1 MKNIIHRFKV
11 SLLSCVIVAVLIS
24 LMLTAGIA
32 DAASWSVIPSPNP
45 GVSGNELNA
54 VTVVASNDVWAVG
67 DSTGGNGA
75 SQTLIEHW
83 DGTMWSVVSS
93 PSPSP
98 FHNVLNGVTAVS
110 ANDVWAAGWLAN
122 AHDVPKTLI
131 EHWNGTTWSVV
142 HSPNAGKSTNVLNDV
157 RAASANDVWAVGQFS
172 NASGF
177 RQTLIE
183 HWNGKKWRV
192 VPSPNVGTH
201 DNILNGVTAVSSTDA
216 WAVGDS
222 LDMNS
227 NAQALIEHWD
237 GTMWSVVSS
246 PGSVASTL
254 NDVKAVSAKDVWAV
268 GEVAPSQTL
277 IEHWNGKKWSVVP
290 SPSPG
295 TDNNALD
302 GVTIISAHNIWAV
315 GFALNNGLTQT
326 LIEHWNGKKW
336 SVVPSP
342 SPSPNLNFLNGVDAD
357 PHSGQTWA
365 VGVFFNANGTEQTL
379 TEFHP

>member
-1 MKNIIHRFKV
+1 VKNIIHRFKV
-11 SLLSCVIVAVLIS
+11 RLLWYVGVAALIPLFVS
-24 LMLTAGIA
+24 TGVAQ
-32 DAASWSVIPSPNP
+32 AASWSVIPSPNP

-54 VTVVASNDVWAVG
+54 VAVVASKDVWAVG
-67 DSTGGNGA
+67 DITVGNGA

-83 DGTMWSVVSS
+83 DGTMWNVVSS

-122 AHDVPKTLI
+122 ARDVPQTLI

-142 HSPNAGKSTNVLNDV
+142 ASPNAGKSTNVLNAV
-157 RAASANDVWAVGQFS
+157 KAASATDVWAVGQFS

-177 RQTLIE
+177 RQTLTE
-183 HWNGKKWRV
+183 HWNGKKWKIV
-192 VPSPNVGTH
+192 SSPNVGTH
-201 DNILNGVTAVSSTDA
+201 DNILHGVTTVSSTDA

-246 PGSVASTL
+246 PGSGASTL
-254 NDVKAVSAKDVWAV
+254 NAVRAVSSTDVWAV
-268 GEVAPSQTL
+268 GGAAPSQTL
-277 IEHWNGKKWSVVP
+277 TEHWDGKQWSIVA

-295 TDNNALD
+295 TNDSELR
-302 GVTIISAHNIWAV
+302 GVAIISARNIWAV

-336 SVVPSP
+336 SVVASP
-342 SPSPNLNFLNGVDAD
+342 SPSSTLNFLNGADAD

-365 VGVFFNANGTEQTL
+365 VGVFFNASGLTQTL